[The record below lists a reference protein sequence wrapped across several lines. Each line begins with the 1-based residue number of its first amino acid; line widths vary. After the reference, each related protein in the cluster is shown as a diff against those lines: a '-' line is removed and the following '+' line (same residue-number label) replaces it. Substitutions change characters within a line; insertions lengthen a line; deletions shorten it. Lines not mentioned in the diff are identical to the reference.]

1 MKKYKKLQS
10 NGVNLIIIIVLL
22 GIIFFS
28 VNYLLKPK
36 SIPSDKPVV
45 KIGAGDDISGLVL
58 SFMQSE
64 LIDELDFK
72 LEPYFIR
79 DC

>member
-1 MKKYKKLQS
+1 MKKYKELQK
-10 NGVNLIIIIVLL
+10 NGVNIIIIIVLL
-22 GIIFFS
+22 GIIFLS
-28 VNYLLKPK
+28 SIYILKPK
-36 SIPSDKPVV
+36 VSPSDKPVV

-58 SFMQSE
+58 SFMNSE

>member
-1 MKKYKKLQS
+1 MKKYKELQK
-10 NGVNLIIIIVLL
+10 NGVNIIIIIVLL
-22 GIIFFS
+22 GIIFLS
-28 VNYLLKPK
+28 SIYILKPK
-36 SIPSDKPVV
+36 VSPSDKLVV

-58 SFMQSE
+58 SFMNSE